1 MTDPER
7 SLFGS
12 AEDEIN
18 YWKELSGK
26 YKQCVQSAQE
36 ELHEFQEGSR
46 EYEAE
51 LETQLQQLETRN
63 RDLLLENARLQ
74 VEVET
79 VKEKI
84 ASQHADGQRQISA
97 LEEELGQVTAT
108 RDQLQ
113 KYIRE
118 LEQCN
123 DDLERAKRA
132 TIMSLEDF
140 ELRLNEAIERNAF
153 LESELDEKESLLES
167 VQRLKDEARDLR
179 QELAVQQKQEK
190 PKASV
195 EGSLEGRRT
204 DTAMQA
210 ASSRPSAPVLPQGL
224 SFGFR
229 TPGAFR
235 RGFENGSGAA
245 PLTPAARISALNI
258 VGDLLQKVGVRLW
271 VLGGA
276 SGKAGC
282 SPSIPSQAVGS
293 RLTQRG
299 LCSQALES
307 KLASC
312 RNFVYDQTPCRSP
325 AAPPP
330 CLGRDVFERRLSGPH
345 LPQGLAR
352 SVDLGPWPPNL
363 AGTACLP
370 AQGAAQVLF

>member
-7 SLFGS
+7 SPFGS

-18 YWKELSGK
+18 YWKELSGR

-36 ELHEFQEGSR
+36 ELREFREGSR

-74 VEVET
+74 AEVET

-153 LESELDEKESLLES
+153 LESELDEKETLLES

-195 EGSLEGRRT
+195 EGSLAARRT

-210 ASSRPSAPVLPQGL
+210 ASSRPSTPAPPQGL
-224 SFGFR
+224 SFGFS

-235 RGFENGSGAA
+235 RGEKKPFPPLSLAHTHTHTHTFFLLAQYSLWGNGA
-245 PLTPAARISALNI
+245 PWCGR
-258 VGDLLQKVGVRLW
+258 GRH
-271 VLGGA
+271 
-276 SGKAGC
+276 GC
-282 SPSIPSQAVGS
+282 
-293 RLTQRG
+293 T
-299 LCSQALES
+299 
-307 KLASC
+307 
-312 RNFVYDQTPCRSP
+312 
-325 AAPPP
+325 
-330 CLGRDVFERRLSGPH
+330 SGP
-345 LPQGLAR
+345 
-352 SVDLGPWPPNL
+352 
-363 AGTACLP
+363 
-370 AQGAAQVLF
+370 

>member
-7 SLFGS
+7 SPFDS

-18 YWKELSGK
+18 YWKEVSGK
-26 YKQCVQSAQE
+26 YKQCVESAQQ
-36 ELHEFQEGSR
+36 ELREFQEGSR

-51 LETQLQQLETRN
+51 LEMQLQQLETRN
-63 RDLLLENARLQ
+63 RDLLSENARLQ
-74 VEVET
+74 MEVET

-84 ASQHADGQRQISA
+84 ASHHADGHRQISA
-97 LEEELGQVTAT
+97 LEEELGQVRAT

-140 ELRLNEAIERNAF
+140 EQRLNQAIERNAF

-195 EGSLEGRRT
+195 EGSLQDRRT
-204 DTAMQA
+204 DAAMQA
-210 ASSRPSAPVLPQGL
+210 SFSRPSTPVVPQVP
-224 SFGFR
+224 SNGFS

-235 RGFENGSGAA
+235 RGFETGSGAT

-258 VGDLLQKVGVRLW
+258 VGDLLRKVG
-271 VLGGA
+271 
-276 SGKAGC
+276 
-282 SPSIPSQAVGS
+282 
-293 RLTQRG
+293 
-299 LCSQALES
+299 ALES

-312 RNFVYDQTPCRSP
+312 RNFVYDQTPYRSP
-325 AAPPP
+325 APPP
-330 CLGRDVFERRLSGPH
+330 PYLGRDAFERRLSSPH
-345 LPQGLAR
+345 VPQGLAKR
-352 SVDLGPWPPNL
+352 LDLGTRPPNL
-363 AGTACLP
+363 AGPAGLP
-370 AQGAAQVLF
+370 AQMLF

>member
-7 SLFGS
+7 SPFHS
-12 AEDEIN
+12 AEDEIS

-26 YKQCVQSAQE
+26 YKQCVESAQE
-36 ELHEFQEGSR
+36 ELREFQEGSR

-63 RDLLLENARLQ
+63 RDLLSENARLQ
-74 VEVET
+74 MEVET
-79 VKEKI
+79 AKEKI
-84 ASQHADGQRQISA
+84 ASQHAEGHRHISA
-97 LEEELGQVTAT
+97 LEEELGQVRAA

-140 ELRLNEAIERNAF
+140 EQRLNQAIERNAF
-153 LESELDEKESLLES
+153 LESELDEKETLLES

-195 EGSLEGRRT
+195 GGSLQDGRT

-210 ASSRPSAPVLPQGL
+210 SSSRPSTPGVPQGP
-224 SFGFR
+224 SNGFN

-235 RGFENGSGAA
+235 RRLENGSGAT

-258 VGDLLQKVGVRLW
+258 VGDLLRKVG
-271 VLGGA
+271 
-276 SGKAGC
+276 
-282 SPSIPSQAVGS
+282 
-293 RLTQRG
+293 
-299 LCSQALES
+299 ALES

-312 RNFVYDQTPCRSP
+312 RNFVYDQSP
-325 AAPPP
+325 SRRPAPPP
-330 CLGRDVFERRLSGPH
+330 PYLDTFERRLSS
-345 LPQGLAR
+345 PQGPAKRL
-352 SVDLGPWPPNL
+352 DLGTRPSNL
-363 AGTACLP
+363 AGPASLP
-370 AQGAAQVLF
+370 AQRAAQVLF